1 MRITTKAEYRWG
13 GFGVSGGRY
22 FLARWEGYELPAHSR
37 VALCKGPSASEQ
49 DVANGQQSFAN
60 TLQGDYGTTFA
71 NQQSML
77 NNLTNSL
84 TNTVKGGPGQ
94 YGYSAQEDTG
104 LRTQADSGTAAAYK
118 NAKEA
123 TGEAAAA
130 AGGGNAVLPTGAS
143 SQTNEQLAQSAA
155 QQQSNQQLG
164 ITNAGYQQGEQNYQ
178 NAVNGLDTVAS
189 LENPNGTASAA
200 NTGAA
205 NAFGSANTVSQQQ
218 NAANPWN
225 IAGGILGGAAS
236 AAVGGLTGNP
246 AGVLGGLSSMFG
258 SSGPPSITAG
268 GTGEGQLGNPF
279 TSGNLGLPGSSN
291 SPISMPSF

>member
-1 MRITTKAEYRWG
+1 MYRWDDTG
-13 GFGVSGGRY
+13 ARY
-22 FLARWEGYELPAHSR
+22 FLARWEGVQIPDDSI
-37 VALCKGPSASEQ
+37 VSLCKGPSSSEQ
-49 DVANGQQSFAN
+49 SVANGQQSFAN
-60 TLQGDYGTTFA
+60 TLQGDYGTTFG

-77 NNLTNSL
+77 NNLSNSL
-84 TNTVKGGPGQ
+84 TNTVQGGPGQ

-118 NAKEA
+118 NTKEA

-130 AGGGNAVLPTGAS
+130 TGGGNAVLPTGAS
-143 SQTNEQLAQSAA
+143 SQASEQLAQAAA

-164 ITNAGYQQGEQNYQ
+164 ITNAGYQQGQTNYN
-178 NAVNGLDTVAS
+178 NAVSGLEGVAN
-189 LENPNGTASAA
+189 LENPNATAGAA
-200 NTGAA
+200 NTGAS
-205 NAFGSANTVSQQQ
+205 NAFSSANTISQQQ

-246 AGVLGGLSSMFG
+246 SGVLSGLSSMFG

-279 TSGNLGLPGSSN
+279 SSGNLGLPGMSN
-291 SPISMPSF
+291 TPISIPSF